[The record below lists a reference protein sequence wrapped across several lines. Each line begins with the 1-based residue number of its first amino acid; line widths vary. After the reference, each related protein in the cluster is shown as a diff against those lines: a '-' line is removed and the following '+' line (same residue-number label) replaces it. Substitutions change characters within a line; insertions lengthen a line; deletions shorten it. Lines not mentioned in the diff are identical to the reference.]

1 MFTFVGYMFMP
12 YPRYMASKHMAL
24 IALSASLAL
33 PPQTDPAVSMPVA
46 DQNAAGCQIRASL
59 VPSGLRLEALAD
71 PHEAIAGEYR
81 LSVTKDSESGS
92 SRNLQSGAFQVEAG
106 KQQILATIILDR
118 SAVGHYNA
126 TLSLKWENGHESC
139 SSP

>member
-1 MFTFVGYMFMP
+1 MLYARQT
-12 YPRYMASKHMAL
+12 ASKHAAL
-24 IALSASLAL
+24 IALSASLVVL
-33 PPQTDPAVSMPVA
+33 PQTGPAVSMPAA

-59 VPSGLRLEALAD
+59 MPNGLRLEALAD
-71 PHEAIAGEYR
+71 PQEAIAGEYR
-81 LSVTKDSESGS
+81 LSVAKDSASGS

-118 SAVGHYNA
+118 SAVGHYSA
-126 TLSLKWENGHESC
+126 TLSLQWENGHESC